1 MLLAE
6 DSLPDMIMDGKEM
19 AFVIFAIAWLI
30 ILVIHLAV
38 GGDFEDDSPA
48 KYLGLLCV
56 GVVFLCAIYTMVTAS
71 FIAGVGMIGSLAFF
85 TVSKDKE

>member
-6 DSLPDMIMDGKEM
+6 DSLPDIIMGGKEM

-56 GVVFLCAIYTMVTAS
+56 GVVFLCAIYTMVTAN
-71 FIAGVGMIGSLAFF
+71 FMAGVGMIGSLAFF
-85 TVSKDKE
+85 TVDKDKE

>member
-1 MLLAE
+1 VLSAE
-6 DSLPDMIMDGKEM
+6 DSLPDIMGGKEM
-19 AFVIFAIAWLI
+19 AFVIFAVAWLI

-56 GVVFLCAIYTMVTAS
+56 GVVFLCAIYTMATVS
-71 FIAGVGMIGSLAFF
+71 FMAGIGMIGSLAFF
-85 TVSKDKE
+85 TVRKGKE

>member
-6 DSLPDMIMDGKEM
+6 DSLPDIIMGGKEM
-19 AFVIFAIAWLI
+19 TFVIFAIAWLT
-30 ILVIHLAV
+30 ILVTHLAV

-56 GVVFLCAIYTMVTAS
+56 GVVFLCATCTMVAAN
-71 FIAGVGMIGSLAFF
+71 FMAGVGMIGSLAFF
-85 TVSKDKE
+85 TVDKDKE

>member
-38 GGDFEDDSPA
+38 GGDFEDESPA
-48 KYLGLLCV
+48 RYLGLLCV